1 MKLLFLFI
9 FLFFDYGIIIGNET
23 IIKAESFPPEG
34 IYFQKTPFY
43 FLKNIPP
50 SIKLFSGADLSFF
63 RDQSVVD
70 SYRYRIEIPAANA
83 TAIDR
88 SLTRWSPWLS
98 YDFIEIIIPV
108 LDIEGGYKLIIEY
121 KKIKSDEILRFEKV
135 FYVYRLVTGS
145 LTEPVKSLTPEP
157 KAETE
162 IQVSVPVSKAPEK
175 KSGMANGS
183 RLPGMMPSKS
193 TIKPVRLPMLEKVN
207 LDPKNIDIQKLYA
220 TSGYDSEKI
229 RMEVSVGISRKTAD
243 NLDTVRMVNRMEDS
257 LYNDRSED
265 RHVEVDQ
272 KILLEEAIVRKDLE
286 LVKHSI
292 RSGSGRSIR
301 GGEGGNLFHL
311 LDDFTSDDELV
322 RMLIEDGISL
332 NEYDDNGNS
341 PLHLAIFNHQ
351 NNYAGLLISKGAD
364 LNLKN
369 KLDLS
374 PLHIAS
380 MLDNRRIVDELIIN
394 GADVN
399 IKGNTNYTPLLIASE
414 LNYLNL
420 ARDLLRKG
428 ANPKMK
434 TSQGLNSRQ
443 IALIQKSK
451 EMSRLMG
458 GKNEVLPYESESG
471 SSLTIAS
478 ISMKKLNPI
487 NEFNLPYDNDLIK
500 KRRIN
505 KIIGMASVPVFAL
518 SSAGVALLKG
528 EADSFYSSY
537 RNAETSDMAR
547 HYYDKTLQYDSYTY
561 ITAGVSL
568 ISVYGIIHSIIRKK
582 SIDLKL
588 YKLLY

>member
-1 MKLLFLFI
+1 MQ
-9 FLFFDYGIIIGNET
+9 
-23 IIKAESFPPEG
+23 KA
-34 IYFQKTPFY
+34 PFY
-43 FLKNIPP
+43 FLKSVPG
-50 SIKLFSGADLSFF
+50 SIKLFSGTDLSFF
-63 RDQSVVD
+63 RDQSVVA
-70 SYRYRIEIPAANA
+70 SYRYRIEIPAGNA

-145 LTEPVKSLTPEP
+145 LTEPVKPLTPEP

-175 KSGMANGS
+175 KSGMANDS

-193 TIKPVRLPMLEKVN
+193 TTKPVRLPMLEKVN

-301 GGEGGNLFHL
+301 GVEGGNLFHL

-332 NEYDDNGNS
+332 NEFDDNGNS

-458 GKNEVLPYESESG
+458 RKNEVLPYESESG

-505 KIIGMASVPVFAL
+505 KIIGMVSVPVFAL